1 MGDFTIQF
9 GRLVAYR
16 GSDTQS
22 TIPGTVTVIGRRAFH
37 FSSVTS
43 VVLPD
48 SVAEIEQEAFLHAK
62 LEQVELGKGI
72 KKIGANAFLCNPNV
86 IRSLYPKVPISVFA
100 KVDRPNAFYY
110 FVHKVAQEGCAP
122 GVHKKNVDFT
132 RKHLL
137 QEYGYKTLYIDVLAE
152 NYDLLTKVLSSGKI
166 SPKDMDALIA
176 HFNTSNKPELTSL
189 LLQCQSKS

>member
-16 GSDTQS
+16 GNDTQVVV
-22 TIPGTVTVIGRRAFH
+22 PDTVTVIGRRAFH
-37 FSSVTS
+37 FSPVTS

-48 SVAEIEQEAFLHAK
+48 SVTEIEQEAFLHAK

-72 KKIGANAFLCNPNV
+72 KKIGANAFLCNPDV

-100 KVDRPNAFYY
+100 KADRPNAFYH
-110 FVHKVAQEGCAP
+110 FIHKLVETDYVP
-122 GVHKKNVDFT
+122 GVYKKNIDFA

-137 QEYGYKTLYIDVLAE
+137 QEYGYRTLYVDVLAE
-152 NYDLLTKVLSSGKI
+152 NYDLLAKVLSSGKLP
-166 SPKDMDALIA
+166 SKDTDAVIA
-176 HFNTSNKPELTSL
+176 HFNVSNHPELTSL
-189 LLQCQSKS
+189 LLQCQSEL

>member
-16 GSDTQS
+16 GSDTQI
-22 TIPGTVTVIGRRAFH
+22 TIPDTVTVIGRRAFH

-48 SVAEIEQEAFLHAK
+48 SVTEIEQEAFLHAK

-86 IRSLYPKVPISVFA
+86 NRSLYPKVPISVFA
-100 KVDRPNAFYY
+100 KAEKLEKDRIRRNT
-110 FVHKVAQEGCAP
+110 
-122 GVHKKNVDFT
+122 KNVKCNVFFFLFFVICINKSSVFYDSHSVTEEDDIFVA
-132 RKHLL
+132 RK
-137 QEYGYKTLYIDVLAE
+137 
-152 NYDLLTKVLSSGKI
+152 
-166 SPKDMDALIA
+166 
-176 HFNTSNKPELTSL
+176 
-189 LLQCQSKS
+189 